1 MDPVLIS
8 LLSGASGVTLASW
21 VVRKALV
28 AEVTTIVT
36 NAIEKER
43 AQLAERFATR
53 EQAAR
58 IEGKIDAL
66 LARHHTEAQ

>member
-8 LLSGASGVTLASW
+8 LFSGAGGVTFSAW

-36 NAIEKER
+36 TAIEKER

-66 LARHHTEAQ
+66 LARHTEAR

>member
-1 MDPVLIS
+1 VDPVLIS

-28 AEVTTIVT
+28 GEVTTIVT

-66 LARHHTEAQ
+66 LARHTEAR

>member
-28 AEVTTIVT
+28 GEVTTIVT

-66 LARHHTEAQ
+66 LARHTEAAQ

>member
-28 AEVTTIVT
+28 GEVTTIVT

-66 LARHHTEAQ
+66 LARHTEAR

>member
-28 AEVTTIVT
+28 GEVTTIVT

-66 LARHHTEAQ
+66 LARHTEAAR